1 MDEIDEAK
9 ISDIAP
15 QEELAKDIVDELIEN
30 KLVKEQQGM
39 GLVKDLVAGT
49 LKREDWSLL
58 VEIATE
64 KNPERDA
71 DG

>member
-1 MDEIDEAK
+1 MDEMDKAQ
-9 ISDIAP
+9 ISDISP

-30 KLVKEQQGM
+30 KLVKQQQGA
-39 GLVKDLVAGT
+39 GLVKGLVSGT

-64 KNPERDA
+64 KNQQGAA